1 MVVLSMGS
9 TVLAIGSV
17 GCCCMT
23 VVRAC
28 RGTTAPFDA
37 VAGPLQEG

>member
-1 MVVLSMGS
+1 MTVVARSSSLE
-9 TVLAIGSV
+9 APFP
-17 GCCCMT
+17 MT